1 MELKR
6 NKQQKMQAVAVSGK
20 FPSKF
25 VFNFTP
31 TGARSVDWFPEYNW
45 IRNNLKGMSLLP

>member
-6 NKQQKMQAVAVSGK
+6 NKQQKIWAVAVYG
-20 FPSKF
+20 KF

-31 TGARSVDWFPEYNW
+31 TGARSVDLFPEYNW
-45 IRNNLKGMSLLP
+45 IRSNLKGICLLS